1 MGYRDS
7 PGTSP
12 RDQFRDVHHQGPSV
26 REPSRIKPDTSFS
39 SASRR
44 PFHREHEHFGHDN
57 SILGSGNFEVLS
69 GGTFYDLDD
78 TNGHQHGYDH
88 LLHDEDFVLFPSR
101 RPHHPSPPRTNYVD
115 DFFSN
120 FRDFSEFA
128 VRRSDEGEAK
138 QYDTDYYGRG
148 YGSEH
153 VHIYSNASNTTLPE
167 KKATSDNST
176 KADPTAIDSDPEK
189 KQGNMDDAHAAAS
202 QSQQRP
208 HRQPKNIQ
216 DVLEEVDPHPSDY
229 ASTSVAVEEKDP
241 MIAMF

>member
-1 MGYRDS
+1 M
-7 PGTSP
+7 
-12 RDQFRDVHHQGPSV
+12 
-26 REPSRIKPDTSFS
+26 REPSRIKPDTTFS
-39 SASRR
+39 PASRR
-44 PFHREHEHFGHDN
+44 PFHREQEHFGHDN
-57 SILGSGNFEVLS
+57 SILGSGNFEVLR

-88 LLHDEDFVLFPSR
+88 LLHDDEYVLFPSR

-128 VRRSDEGEAK
+128 VRRSDEGETT

-148 YGSEH
+148 YGSKN
-153 VHIYSNASNTTLPE
+153 VQVYSNASDTTLSEKNTTSSNTTE
-167 KKATSDNST
+167 THAGVKNSNSRT
-176 KADPTAIDSDPEK
+176 D
-189 KQGNMDDAHAAAS
+189 QGTTDDAHTAAS
-202 QSQQRP
+202 SHSQKRP

-216 DVLEEVDPHPSDY
+216 EVLEEVDPHPS
-229 ASTSVAVEEKDP
+229 ANTSTSLTVDEKDP